1 MSLLGK
7 SFESSERDGANQILV
22 QGRMGSGKTT
32 LMRAY
37 AYQAIR
43 KGHAVIWRA
52 RPNKD
57 QWHLLPGDT
66 KILVPQ
72 GAEIEFS
79 REISQEIHHYSG
91 PSDIMRKIH
100 KGLNVIIEP
109 NLTKPWDAIF
119 WLSVWHFLNERKR
132 FSWATMIYDE
142 LKDAFPSQSYGPYYF
157 IMPQVSSVFRDMRRS
172 RTEFMATIHEPKDLH
187 WEWIGKFRTVI
198 YMHGAQ
204 RIGGKR
210 VRQGIIS
217 HLEPG
222 RVIVEM
228 DDQFAD
234 VALNI
239 PDSQYPSSL
248 ISFWMHHPTPYIL
261 EPRTM
266 EYIKNILPSDII
278 SQISQK
284 ESKNKGK
291 NKAPSVEIEELP

>member
-7 SFESSERDGANQILV
+7 AFQSSDRDGANQILV

-32 LMRAY
+32 MMRAY
-37 AYQAIR
+37 AFQAIQ

-52 RPNKD
+52 RPNRD

-72 GAEIEFS
+72 GSDIEFS
-79 REISQEIHHYSG
+79 RDVAQDLNPYSG

-132 FSWATMIYDE
+132 FDWVTMVYDE
-142 LKDAFPSQSYGPYYF
+142 LKDTFPSQSPGPYYF

-198 YMHGAQ
+198 YMHGSQ
-204 RIGGKR
+204 RIQGKR
-210 VRQGIIS
+210 VRQGPIS
-217 HLEPG
+217 HLAPG
-222 RVIVEM
+222 RVLVEM
-228 DDQFAD
+228 DDDFSD
-234 VALNI
+234 VAANI

-248 ISFWMHHPTPYIL
+248 ISYWMNHPKPYRL

-266 EYIKNILPSDII
+266 DYVNQVLPRDII
-278 SQISQK
+278 SQITDPEGRK
-284 ESKNKGK
+284 KGK
-291 NKAPSVEIEELP
+291 RKAPKVKLEESP

>member
-7 SFESSERDGANQILV
+7 AFQSTDRDGANQILV

-37 AYQAIR
+37 AYQAIQ

-72 GAEIEFS
+72 GSDIEFS
-79 REISQEIHHYSG
+79 QEVPQDLHEYSG
-91 PSDIMRKIH
+91 PSDIIRKIH
-100 KGLNVIIEP
+100 KGLNVVIEP
-109 NLTKPWDAIF
+109 TLTKPWDAIF
-119 WLSVWHFLNERKR
+119 WMAVWNFLNQRRR
-132 FSWATMIYDE
+132 FPWATMIYDE
-142 LKDAFPSQSYGPYYF
+142 LKDTFPSQSYGPYYF

-198 YMHGAQ
+198 YMHGAR
-204 RIGGKR
+204 RIPGRR
-210 VRQGIIS
+210 VRQGPIS
-217 HLEPG
+217 HLAPG
-222 RVIVEM
+222 RVLVEM
-228 DDQFAD
+228 DDDFAD
-234 VALNI
+234 VAANI
-239 PDSQYPSSL
+239 PENQYPSSL
-248 ISFWMHHPTPYIL
+248 ISYWMTHPMPYRL

-266 EYIKNILPSDII
+266 EYVRQVLPGDII
-278 SQISQK
+278 SQITAPENK
-284 ESKNKGK
+284 KKGK
-291 NKAPSVEIEELP
+291 IKPPEVKLEESP

>member
-7 SFESSERDGANQILV
+7 AFQSSDRDGANQILV

-37 AYQAIR
+37 AYQAIQ

-72 GAEIEFS
+72 GSNIEFS
-79 REISQEIHHYSG
+79 RDVAQDLNPYSG
-91 PSDIMRKIH
+91 PSDIIRKIH

-132 FSWATMIYDE
+132 FQWATMIYDE
-142 LKDAFPSQSYGPYYF
+142 LKDTFPSQSYGPYYF

-198 YMHGAQ
+198 YMHGSQ
-204 RIGGKR
+204 RITGKR
-210 VRQGIIS
+210 VRQGPIS
-217 HLEPG
+217 HLAPG
-222 RVIVEM
+222 RVLVEM
-228 DDQFAD
+228 DDDFSD
-234 VALNI
+234 VAANI

-248 ISFWMHHPTPYIL
+248 ISYWMNHPKPYRL

-266 EYIKNILPSDII
+266 DYVNQVLPGDII
-278 SQISQK
+278 SQITDP
-284 ESKNKGK
+284 ESRKKGK
-291 NKAPSVEIEELP
+291 RKVPEVKLEESP